1 MGEPSTASGTDIGVT
16 HALSLHPVMGDPDKA
31 NLQAELEHA
40 GWRVERC
47 EGADWWVHESWTLTS
62 AWRPVGATIYLTLL
76 VDPQSETSD
85 VGSVWAV
92 SVSSTPPVD
101 WMDAGQTLV
110 RTSPRWP
117 ERMEELVA
125 AANSLRPAP

>member
-1 MGEPSTASGTDIGVT
+1 MGE
-16 HALSLHPVMGDPDKA
+16 PDKA

-40 GWRVERC
+40 GWRVERR
-47 EGADWWVHESWTLTS
+47 EGDDWWVHESWALTS
-62 AWRPVGATIYLTLL
+62 TWRPVGATICLTLL
-76 VDPQSETSD
+76 VDPQAETSN

-92 SVSSTPPVD
+92 SVSSTPAD
-101 WMDAGQTLV
+101 DRMDAGRTAI

-117 ERMEELVA
+117 ERMKEIIA